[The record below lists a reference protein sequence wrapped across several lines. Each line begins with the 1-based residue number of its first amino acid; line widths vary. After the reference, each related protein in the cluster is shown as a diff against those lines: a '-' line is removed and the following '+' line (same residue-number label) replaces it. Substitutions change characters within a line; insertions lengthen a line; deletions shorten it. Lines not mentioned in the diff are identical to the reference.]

1 MREASLPGPRFL
13 RRRKGGIV
21 LIDCPECSTEISE
34 FARSCPNCGFDVWA
48 AREKHMEDAMLARQ
62 QAITKNLKRHT
73 LFSVLVVIAG
83 VVWLVAHVQGGN
95 QDTELSG
102 TLEFIIFLGSVWL
115 FVTLTRIWWHYR

>member
-1 MREASLPGPRFL
+1 M
-13 RRRKGGIV
+13 
-21 LIDCPECSTEISE
+21 SE

-48 AREKHMEDAMLARQ
+48 AREKQMEDAMLARQ
-62 QAITKNLKRHT
+62 QLISKNLKRHT
-73 LFSVLVVIAG
+73 LFSVLVIIAG